1 MGKKEDII
9 QQAHDV
15 FYASGFHM
23 SGIAPLLA
31 ETGISKRTLYKYFR
45 SKEELIVEV
54 LEYYR
59 KKLFEEI
66 PAEIARRS
74 KSPTGKILA
83 IFDIK
88 AEAVKKGD
96 LRGCLAMKAKLEFD
110 RTNVEIENVC
120 LKFTH
125 ELQDYF
131 SQLSEQCGCKH
142 PKVLAGQLMVL
153 LDGAIIM
160 SQMCRDHSV
169 FEISKKAAKQII
181 EFDSKKDS

>member
-1 MGKKEDII
+1 MGKREDII

-15 FYASGFHM
+15 FYTSGFHM

-54 LEYYR
+54 LGYYH
-59 KKLFEEI
+59 KKLFEEL
-66 PAEIARRS
+66 PAELARRTT
-74 KSPTGKILA
+74 SPTGKILA
-83 IFDIK
+83 VFDIK

-110 RTNVEIENVC
+110 RTNEEIENAC

-125 ELQDYF
+125 DLQGYF
-131 SQLSEQCGCKH
+131 SQLCEECGCAH
-142 PKVLAGQLMVL
+142 PTLLAGQLMIL

-169 FEISKKAAKQII
+169 FENSKKAAMQLI
-181 EFDSKKDS
+181 ESDSKKDS